1 MKNTGVGWW
10 FLLHGIILTQG
21 SNLGLPHCRQIL
33 YYLSHPGSPRISLL
47 FRNFEGNTRG
57 GKELKV
63 FFVIFFWSVGLVC
76 GLGTRDSYMDSYIL
90 LQILNIVYIFGII
103 TELKGLPRWCS
114 GKESS
119 CNSGDTRNAGSVP
132 ESGRSL
138 E

>member
-1 MKNTGVGWW
+1 M
-10 FLLHGIILTQG
+10 
-21 SNLGLPHCRQIL
+21 
-33 YYLSHPGSPRISLL
+33 
-47 FRNFEGNTRG
+47 
-57 GKELKV
+57 
-63 FFVIFFWSVGLVC
+63 GLVC

-119 CNSGDTRNAGSVP
+119 CNAGDTRNAGSVP